1 MVIDDEGFLDDEI
14 RREEKSRQKDT
25 RDDIM
30 DTREPIRFKEDL
42 ITVENKTWIFLT

>member
-1 MVIDDEGFLDDEI
+1 MNNILLRMVIDDEGFLDDEI

-30 DTREPIRFKEDL
+30 DTIEPMNFKGGF
-42 ITVENKTWIFLT
+42 ITV

>member
-1 MVIDDEGFLDDEI
+1 MVRDDEGFSEDEI
-14 RREEKSRQKDT
+14 PRKRARRQKDT